1 MSKKS
6 IERLR
11 KKGDLA
17 GYVETSALED
27 PETVARLFKVACK
40 VGLNIKCNTTGC
52 LDCRNDDDM
61 EDARSKSGCFS
72 GLFRISLS

>member
-40 VGLNIKCNTTGC
+40 VGLDIKCNTTGC
-52 LDCRNDDDM
+52 TDCR
-61 EDARSKSGCFS
+61 
-72 GLFRISLS
+72 